1 MVLGLPFLPQETIW
15 GIVCSESPIWP
26 WTIAPQ
32 MGNWDSVRECNAKD
46 NKALGCRGNTVVDN
60 DNIYIIVWCTFYPH
74 LYTNIF
80 NTYIAQAL
88 AVASEQC
95 VTITETSLKNITLV
109 NFLIILILIIVVA
122 ANVNEG
128 NFFTML
134 TMMKIYHSSSLL
146 AFFCILATFRQ
157 KRRKRNLIRKNAANF
172 WLLKETNSRIRIK
185 VGLMPLAGFVGKQ

>member
-1 MVLGLPFLPQETIW
+1 M
-15 GIVCSESPIWP
+15 
-26 WTIAPQ
+26 
-32 MGNWDSVRECNAKD
+32 
-46 NKALGCRGNTVVDN
+46 
-60 DNIYIIVWCTFYPH
+60 YILSTQH

-134 TMMKIYHSSSLL
+134 TMMKIVFNNY
-146 AFFCILATFRQ
+146 
-157 KRRKRNLIRKNAANF
+157 
-172 WLLKETNSRIRIK
+172 
-185 VGLMPLAGFVGKQ
+185 

>member
-1 MVLGLPFLPQETIW
+1 M
-15 GIVCSESPIWP
+15 
-26 WTIAPQ
+26 
-32 MGNWDSVRECNAKD
+32 M
-46 NKALGCRGNTVVDN
+46 
-60 DNIYIIVWCTFYPH
+60 YILSTQH

-128 NFFTML
+128 NFLTML
-134 TMMKIYHSSSLL
+134 TM
-146 AFFCILATFRQ
+146 
-157 KRRKRNLIRKNAANF
+157 
-172 WLLKETNSRIRIK
+172 LK
-185 VGLMPLAGFVGKQ
+185 

>member
-60 DNIYIIVWCTFYPH
+60 DNIYHCMMYILSTQH

-128 NFFTML
+128 NFLTML
-134 TMMKIYHSSSLL
+134 TMMKWRKSTIPHLCWPSFVFWQLFARKEERETWSEKMQQ
-146 AFFCILATFRQ
+146 TFDFW
-157 KRRKRNLIRKNAANF
+157 KKPIRE
-172 WLLKETNSRIRIK
+172 L
-185 VGLMPLAGFVGKQ
+185 G

>member
-1 MVLGLPFLPQETIW
+1 MILVYLILGPVFYSILYILYILYILFTHHPLITY
-15 GIVCSESPIWP
+15 
-26 WTIAPQ
+26 
-32 MGNWDSVRECNAKD
+32 NAQ
-46 NKALGCRGNTVVDN
+46 GV
-60 DNIYIIVWCTFYPH
+60 
-74 LYTNIF
+74 
-80 NTYIAQAL
+80 

-172 WLLKETNSRIRIK
+172 
-185 VGLMPLAGFVGKQ
+185 